1 MLLFEP
7 SQLTKTELIDPH
19 GQSVRVYGDGTMD
32 SRVSRLIFTLS
43 SGAYCQLIAS
53 HTVAPDDTMA
63 ILRSLIQTGFDPD
76 DYAQIP
82 DAESGY
88 SS

>member
-1 MLLFEP
+1 
-7 SQLTKTELIDPH
+7 
-19 GQSVRVYGDGTMD
+19 
-32 SRVSRLIFTLS
+32 
-43 SGAYCQLIAS
+43 
-53 HTVAPDDTMA
+53 MA